1 MNFPQQIHS
10 LNRRYDKKHNENIAI
25 LFYFYSN
32 LGTYTLK

>member
-10 LNRRYDKKHNENIAI
+10 LNRRYDKKHNEDIAI
-25 LFYFYSN
+25 LFYFN